1 MATEQAG
8 KAKRAVKKGYKHI
21 PSVKR
26 LAPVQPLLV
35 ACGPS
40 GETH

>member
-1 MATEQAG
+1 MATKQDSKPA
-8 KAKRAVKKGYKHI
+8 KTTKNRAKRI
-21 PSVKR
+21 PSVKK
-26 LAPVQPLLV
+26 LGPVRPLLQ

>member
-1 MATEQAG
+1 MATKQAG
-8 KAKRAVKKGYKHI
+8 KAKKAVKKGSKRI

-26 LAPVQPLLV
+26 LAPVQPLMQ